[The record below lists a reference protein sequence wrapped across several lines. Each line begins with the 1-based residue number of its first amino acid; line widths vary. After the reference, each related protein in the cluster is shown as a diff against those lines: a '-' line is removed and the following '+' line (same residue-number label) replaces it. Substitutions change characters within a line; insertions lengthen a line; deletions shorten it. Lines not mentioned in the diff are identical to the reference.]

1 MSIEEG
7 SPLLRHG
14 AAGLAET
21 PAVER
26 SSPMFEGPDPLQ
38 MARALTEKYGPDA
51 LAFARERAA
60 RAHAVG
66 DEIASDAWR
75 LVIEATERL
84 LGDTAG
90 A

>member
-1 MSIEEG
+1 MSIEEPG
-7 SPLLRHG
+7 PLLRHG

-38 MARALTEKYGPDA
+38 MASALIEKYGQDA
-51 LAFARERAA
+51 LDFARERAA
-60 RAHAVG
+60 RALAVG
-66 DEIASDAWR
+66 DDVALDAWR
-75 LVIEATERL
+75 LVIEAADRL
-84 LGDTAG
+84 LRDMAD

>member
-1 MSIEEG
+1 MSIEAR
-7 SPLLRHG
+7 PLLRHG

-26 SSPMFEGPDPLQ
+26 SSRMFEGPDPLQ
-38 MARALTEKYGPDA
+38 MAGALIEKYGPDA
-51 LAFARERAA
+51 LVFARERAA

-66 DEIASDAWR
+66 DEIALDAWR
-75 LVIEATERL
+75 LVIDATERL
-84 LGDTAG
+84 LGETAD

>member
-1 MSIEEG
+1 VSIEAR
-7 SPLLRHG
+7 PLLRHG

-26 SSPMFEGPDPLQ
+26 SSRMFEGPDPLQ
-38 MARALTEKYGPDA
+38 MAGALIEKYGSDA

-60 RAHAVG
+60 RALAVG
-66 DEIASDAWR
+66 DDVALDAWR

-84 LGDTAG
+84 LGEVAE

>member
-1 MSIEEG
+1 MSIDAR
-7 SPLLRHG
+7 PLLRHG
-14 AAGLAET
+14 AAGLTET

-60 RAHAVG
+60 RARAVG
-66 DEIASDAWR
+66 DDIALDAWR
-75 LVIEATERL
+75 LVIEATQRL
-84 LGDTAG
+84 LHEIADA
-90 A
+90 